1 VVFFHDGRIFAY
13 PSTSMLLATSAV
25 LHRLQPPGPLITAM
39 SRRSNHLFVDVLSV
53 PDLLTAIDRAE
64 AQLFSGID
72 YAMSCNTT
80 VSAATSGA
88 VPATASERSTV
99 SAGQPSD
106 ADSTVEVTRKPM
118 QPRRDSREES
128 ARAYSQLAERV
139 VKRKVHPLSSGCKDA
154 AVQPEDTSAD
164 AHGNVVLADADEVA
178 TVEPPFAPIAV
189 NGDDSSDPQNTVHR
203 RGEVIDT
210 NSESI
215 VPLPVERKWNSSKQ
229 PVRGIL
235 SKRSPS
241 PPPPDSARE
250 TPSVIPVPSAAFDV
264 ANPSSD
270 GIRLTKQLKQRQ
282 LKSQGGQP
290 PGTENKT
297 TVRSDPR
304 KGAEARQTVQRQG
317 TSERFQELDARSPTT
332 SQTAATRPRE
342 PERRAIPPTAS
353 RPDPVKGHLVSAPPQ
368 VSRVG
373 SSLKTVPV
381 IRSNKPTS
389 SVRSAPAAATT
400 GDTTGSS
407 RFSLPPGVMLIPG
420 AQSIGVALPNG
431 FRSTSDGIRPVVT
444 MDPRPRVPY
453 SLRQTFADKLF
464 FAFRETGRPE
474 MECVVECM
482 ITEQKYGLC

>member
-1 VVFFHDGRIFAY
+1 MPLAASACLSDAAHHVQ
-13 PSTSMLLATSAV
+13 PSV
-25 LHRLQPPGPLITAM
+25 PLTAAM

-88 VPATASERSTV
+88 APATASERSTV

-139 VKRKVHPLSSGCKDA
+139 VKRKAQPLASGCTDA
-154 AVQPEDTSAD
+154 TVPPEDTSAD
-164 AHGNVVLADADEVA
+164 AHGDVIVANADEVA

-189 NGDDSSDPQNTVHR
+189 NGDDSSSPQNTVHR
-203 RGEVIDT
+203 RDEVIDAI
-210 NSESI
+210 SESI
-215 VPLPVERKWNSSKQ
+215 MPLPVERKWNCSKQ

-241 PPPPDSARE
+241 PPPSDSARE
-250 TPSVIPVPSAAFDV
+250 TPPDIPVPSAAFDV

-270 GIRLTKQLKQRQ
+270 GILLTKQLKQQQ

-290 PGTENKT
+290 PGTDNKT
-297 TVRSDPR
+297 TFRSDPR
-304 KGAEARQTVQRQG
+304 KGAAARQTVQRQG
-317 TSERFQELDARSPTT
+317 TSERFQELDARLLTT
-332 SQTAATRPRE
+332 SQPATTRPRE
-342 PERRAIPPTAS
+342 PDRRVAPSTAS
-353 RPDPVKGHLVSAPPQ
+353 RPAPVKGHIVSAPPQ
-368 VSRVG
+368 VRRVG
-373 SSLKTVPV
+373 TSLKTVPA
-381 IRSNKPTS
+381 IRSNQTTS
-389 SVRSAPAAATT
+389 SVRSAPAAKTSS
-400 GDTTGSS
+400 GDTTGSL